1 MIKKVA
7 PTLALALVLSSS
19 QAWAQAAGRF
29 EITPFYGWQFGG
41 GVAVIG
47 GDLEIKDAAV
57 YGVILDVTMRPGTQL
72 ELSYSRQETELQ
84 SNPFGLPRETLFD
97 MTVEYWQIGGLGFT
111 QRGGARPFGSFTLG
125 ATHYNPDSVTLDG
138 EWRFSMVLGGGV
150 KIIPSERLGIRLQG
164 HLLTTF
170 LSTGSGIWCGGG
182 GCSFGLFGSG
192 ILKGEVS
199 AGVILAL
206 GN

>member
-1 MIKKVA
+1 MIKKA
-7 PTLALALVLSSS
+7 TLTLVMALALSSS
-19 QAWAQAAGRF
+19 QAWAQGAGRF

-41 GVAVIG
+41 SVALLA
-47 GDLEIKDAAV
+47 GDLEIKDAAA

-72 ELSYSRQETELQ
+72 ELSYSRQDTELQ
-84 SNPFGLPRETLFD
+84 FNPFGLPRETLSD

-125 ATHYNPDSVTLDG
+125 ATHYNPDAARFDD

-164 HLLTTF
+164 HLLGTF
-170 LSTGSGIWCGGG
+170 LSTGSTIWCGAG

-192 ILKGEVS
+192 ILQGEVS